1 MRHYRA
7 AWALPIAA
15 PPIKN
20 ASVTLDRG
28 RIVSIGS
35 AFSNSSAA
43 SKDHI
48 DLGSAVVL
56 PGLVNAH
63 THLELSLL
71 RDRIVPTESLP
82 EWVDE
87 VLSAEVGTDIE
98 TRNAIESSI
107 VELRRH
113 GTALVGDISNTL
125 TTVEPLKQ
133 APLSAVVF
141 HELLGFNSSDPDA
154 QASSAVDAI
163 DLSNDV
169 EGVRV
174 SVAAHAP
181 YSVSPTLFEA
191 LRRKLGAKCPM
202 APITVHL
209 AESAEEVVFLN
220 DGVGPWRKLLERRG
234 AWNPS
239 WEPPGCSPVEFL
251 KSVGWLDPSV
261 IVVHGVQ
268 LSSKDL
274 FGLSESGVT
283 LVTCP
288 RSNAW
293 TGVGPPP
300 IKRFIESGVRLAV
313 GTDSLASAPD
323 LNLFAEL
330 ARLRELAPDVPA
342 SSLLMSATME
352 GAKALR
358 WEDEFGT
365 IEPGKSADLITVAL
379 PETVSDVEEY
389 LVGGIGA
396 SDITWLEDVS

>member
-1 MRHYRA
+1 M
-7 AWALPIAA
+7 
-15 PPIKN
+15 
-20 ASVTLDRG
+20 
-28 RIVSIGS
+28 
-35 AFSNSSAA
+35 
-43 SKDHI
+43 
-48 DLGSAVVL
+48 
-56 PGLVNAH
+56 
-63 THLELSLL
+63 
-71 RDRIVPTESLP
+71 P

-87 VLSAEVGTDIE
+87 VLSSKLGADIE
-98 TRNAIESSI
+98 KRNAIESSI

-125 TTVEPLKQ
+125 ATVAPLKR

-154 QASSAVDAI
+154 QARSAVEAT
-163 DLSNDV
+163 DLSSEV

-181 YSVSPTLFEA
+181 YSVSPALFEA
-191 LRRKLGAKCPM
+191 LRRELSSKCPM

-209 AESAEEVVFLN
+209 AESAEELVFLD
-220 DGVGPWRKLLERRG
+220 DGGGPWRQLLERRG

-239 WEPPGCSPVEFL
+239 WEPPRCSPVEFL
-251 KSVGWLDPSV
+251 KRVGWHDPSV
-261 IVVHGVQ
+261 IVVHGVH
-268 LSSKDL
+268 LSVEDL
-274 FGLSESGVT
+274 LGLSESGVT

-288 RSNAW
+288 RSNVW

-300 IKRFIESGVRLAV
+300 INRFIESGVSLAV
-313 GTDSLASAPD
+313 GTDSLASVPD
-323 LNLFAEL
+323 LNLFAEI
-330 ARLRELAPDVPA
+330 ARLREISPEVPA
-342 SSLLMSATME
+342 SSLLMSATIG
-352 GAKALR
+352 GARALR

-389 LVGGIGA
+389 LVCGIGA

>member
-1 MRHYRA
+1 
-7 AWALPIAA
+7 
-15 PPIKN
+15 
-20 ASVTLDRG
+20 
-28 RIVSIGS
+28 
-35 AFSNSSAA
+35 
-43 SKDHI
+43 
-48 DLGSAVVL
+48 
-56 PGLVNAH
+56 
-63 THLELSLL
+63 
-71 RDRIVPTESLP
+71 
-82 EWVDE
+82 
-87 VLSAEVGTDIE
+87 
-98 TRNAIESSI
+98 
-107 VELRRH
+107 
-113 GTALVGDISNTL
+113 
-125 TTVEPLKQ
+125 
-133 APLSAVVF
+133 
-141 HELLGFNSSDPDA
+141 
-154 QASSAVDAI
+154 
-163 DLSNDV
+163 
-169 EGVRV
+169 
-174 SVAAHAP
+174 
-181 YSVSPTLFEA
+181 
-191 LRRKLGAKCPM
+191 M

-209 AESAEEVVFLN
+209 AESAEELVFLN

-268 LSSKDL
+268 LSSQDL

-288 RSNAW
+288 RSNTW
-293 TGVGPPP
+293 TGAGPPP

-352 GAKALR
+352 GARALR

-396 SDITWLEDVS
+396 SDIPWLEDVS

>member
-35 AFSNSSAA
+35 VSSNSSAA

-125 TTVEPLKQ
+125 TTVEPLKR
-133 APLSAVVF
+133 ASLSAVVF

-209 AESAEEVVFLN
+209 AESAEELVFLN

-268 LSSKDL
+268 LSSQDL

-288 RSNAW
+288 RSNTW
-293 TGVGPPP
+293 TGAGPPP

-352 GAKALR
+352 GARALR

>member
-1 MRHYRA
+1 MRRYRA

-15 PPIKN
+15 PPIKD

-28 RIVSIGS
+28 RIVSIGPVP
-35 AFSNSSAA
+35 SNTSTA
-43 SKDHI
+43 SKDYI

-63 THLELSLL
+63 THLELSFLEG
-71 RDRIVPTESLP
+71 RIAPTESMP

-87 VLSAEVGTDIE
+87 VLSSKLGTDIE
-98 TRNAIESSI
+98 KSNAIESSI

-125 TTVEPLKQ
+125 ETVEPLKR

-154 QASSAVDAI
+154 QARSAVEAT
-163 DLSNDV
+163 DLSSDV

-181 YSVSPTLFEA
+181 YSVSPALFEA
-191 LRRKLGAKCPM
+191 LRHELSSKCPM

-209 AESAEEVVFLN
+209 AESAEELVFLD
-220 DGVGPWRKLLERRG
+220 DGGGPWRQLLERRG

-239 WEPPGCSPVEFL
+239 WEPPQCSPGEFL
-251 KSVGWLDPSV
+251 KRVGWHDPSV
-261 IVVHGVQ
+261 IVVHGVH
-268 LSSKDL
+268 LSVEDL
-274 FGLSESGVT
+274 LGLSEIGVT

-288 RSNAW
+288 RSNVW
-293 TGVGPPP
+293 TGAGPPP
-300 IKRFIESGVRLAV
+300 IKRFIESGVSLAV

-330 ARLRELAPDVPA
+330 ARLREISPEVPA
-342 SSLLMSATME
+342 SSLLMSATIG
-352 GAKALR
+352 GARALR

-365 IEPGKSADLITVAL
+365 IEPGKSADLIAVAL

-389 LVGGIGA
+389 LVCGIGV

>member
-1 MRHYRA
+1 MRRYRA

-15 PPIKN
+15 APIKN
-20 ASVTLDRG
+20 ASITLDRG
-28 RIVSIGS
+28 RIVSVGS
-35 AFSNSSAA
+35 ASSSSAAA

-71 RDRIVPTESLP
+71 RGRIAPTESMP
-82 EWVDE
+82 KWVE
-87 VLSAEVGTDIE
+87 EGLSSEGGTDIE
-98 TRNAIESSI
+98 TRTAIESSI

-125 TTVEPLKQ
+125 TTVEPLKR
-133 APLSAVVF
+133 ASLSAVVF
-141 HELLGFNSSDPDA
+141 HELLGFNSSEPDA
-154 QASSAVDAI
+154 QASSAVDATN
-163 DLSNDV
+163 LSSDV

-181 YSVSPTLFEA
+181 YSVSPKLFQA
-191 LRRKLGAKCPM
+191 LRRKLSAKCPM

-209 AESAEEVVFLN
+209 AESAEELVFLN
-220 DGVGPWRKLLERRG
+220 DGGGPWRQLLERRG

-251 KSVGWLDPSV
+251 KRVGWLDPSV

-268 LSSKDL
+268 LSSQDL
-274 FGLSESGVT
+274 LELSASGVT

-288 RSNAW
+288 RSNVW
-293 TGVGPPP
+293 TGAGPPP

-313 GTDSLASAPD
+313 GTDSLASVPD

-330 ARLRELAPDVPA
+330 ARLRELSPDVPA
-342 SSLLMSATME
+342 SSLLMSATIE
-352 GAKALR
+352 GARALR

-379 PETVSDVEEY
+379 PESVSDVEEY
-389 LVGGIGA
+389 LVCGIGA

>member
-1 MRHYRA
+1 MRRYRA

-28 RIVSIGS
+28 RIVSIGP
-35 AFSNSSAA
+35 APSNTSTA
-43 SKDHI
+43 SKDYV

-63 THLELSLL
+63 THLELSFLGG
-71 RDRIVPTESLP
+71 RIAPTESMP

-87 VLSAEVGTDIE
+87 VLSSKLGADIE
-98 TRNAIESSI
+98 KRNAIESSI

-125 TTVEPLKQ
+125 ATVAPLKR

-154 QASSAVDAI
+154 QARSAVEAT
-163 DLSNDV
+163 DLSSEV

-181 YSVSPTLFEA
+181 YSVSPALFEA
-191 LRRKLGAKCPM
+191 LRRELSSKCPM

-209 AESAEEVVFLN
+209 AESAEELVFLD
-220 DGVGPWRKLLERRG
+220 DGGGPWRQLLERRG

-239 WEPPGCSPVEFL
+239 WEPPRCSPVEFL
-251 KSVGWLDPSV
+251 KRVGWHDPSV
-261 IVVHGVQ
+261 IVVHGVH
-268 LSSKDL
+268 LSVEDL
-274 FGLSESGVT
+274 LGLSESGVT

-288 RSNAW
+288 RSNVW

-300 IKRFIESGVRLAV
+300 INRFIESGVSLAV
-313 GTDSLASAPD
+313 GTDSLASVPD
-323 LNLFAEL
+323 LNLFAEI
-330 ARLRELAPDVPA
+330 ARLREISPEVPA
-342 SSLLMSATME
+342 SSLLMSATIG
-352 GAKALR
+352 GARALR

-389 LVGGIGA
+389 LVCGIGA